1 MNAFMDHF
9 DVGCVIVTDVN
20 LSIARLPR
28 LLALL
33 IHKMGSKFQA
43 GRNLHVSGN
52 ASLTESRE
60 SRGDSA
66 NDQKFFLVCLAGTFL
81 RNFNICL
88 KGFQLD
94 YRLSFRVINA
104 D

>member
-1 MNAFMDHF
+1 MNTFMDHF
-9 DVGCVIVTDVN
+9 DVGCVIVTDVY

-28 LLALL
+28 LLALF

-43 GRNLHVSGN
+43 GRNLHVSRN
-52 ASLTESRE
+52 SSLAESRE
-60 SRGDSA
+60 PRCDSA
-66 NDQKFFLVCLAGTFL
+66 NNQKFFLMCLAGTFL

-94 YRLSFRVINA
+94 N
-104 D
+104 